1 MEWTFDALM
10 IPIISQI
17 EQLNTVLAPATV
29 LRVETFA

>member
-1 MEWTFDALM
+1 QMRLA
-10 IPIISQI
+10 ISQI